1 MKVMVRFDPALTAVA
16 LILSFYVAPVF
27 GQQDDSDV
35 IRVTSRVVS
44 VEALVTDKRTG
55 ARVDKLRKEDFEL
68 LDNGRRQELTHFSQ
82 GADPN
87 RPLALALIVDVRHWG
102 NAAVPGLR
110 TTLQR
115 ALAQLKP
122 EDKVAVFNFWQGAE
136 MLQELTGDRA
146 LVLEALTAS
155 ASRRE
160 QLGGKSGGDSGGS
173 MIKALLAATRHLQE
187 KQPKSRI
194 ALVVISDDMNATP
207 RGEVADTT
215 KQLLEAGVTVSGLV
229 KVSGE
234 LARTIKGLGRAI
246 SAAKLTYRV
255 SENLAHYSSQ
265 TGGQVV
271 DVQGEDYS
279 EALEQVIGNLVG
291 RYSLGFVPDASRLDG
306 KFHKLTLKVKLPPE
320 LGKGRKIVV
329 SARRGY
335 LARKD
340 DKE

>member
-1 MKVMVRFDPALTAVA
+1 MVNLGLLLTAVA
-16 LILSFYVAPVF
+16 LVLSVYVSPAF
-27 GQQDDSDV
+27 GQQNDADV
-35 IRVTSRVVS
+35 IRITSRVVS
-44 VEALVTDKRTG
+44 VEVLVTDKRTG
-55 ARVDKLRKEDFEL
+55 ARVDKLTKDDFEL
-68 LDNGRRQELTHFSQ
+68 RDNGRRQELTHFSQ

-87 RPLALALIVDVRHWG
+87 RPLALAFIVDVRQWG
-102 NAAVPGLR
+102 NAAIPGLR

-115 ALAQLKP
+115 ALTQLKP

-136 MLQELTGDRA
+136 MLQGLTTDRA
-146 LVLEALTAS
+146 LVLAALTAS
-155 ASRRE
+155 GSRRE
-160 QLGGKSGGDSGGS
+160 QLGRKSGGDSGGS

-187 KQPKSRI
+187 KQSKSRM

-207 RGEVADTT
+207 RREVGDTT

-279 EALEQVIGNLVG
+279 DALEQVIGNLVG
-291 RYSLGFVPDASRLDG
+291 SYSLGFVPDATRLDG
-306 KFHKLTLKVKLPPE
+306 KFHKLTLKVKVPPK
-320 LGKGRKIVV
+320 LGEGRSIVV
-329 SARRGY
+329 RARQGY

-340 DKE
+340 EKE